1 MFHMFEEISLSYLQ
15 DDIESTNQVNVYC
28 IQQVTNYNITSG
40 CNCTTH
46 ENQNVTAITI
56 RVAVRSPVRDRSL
69 SISIIKIFDRFNRFD

>member
-1 MFHMFEEISLSYLQ
+1 MFEEISLSYLQ

-46 ENQNVTAITI
+46 ENQNVTAITMLRHFQFWYGSTI
-56 RVAVRSPVRDRSL
+56 GKD
-69 SISIIKIFDRFNRFD
+69 SI